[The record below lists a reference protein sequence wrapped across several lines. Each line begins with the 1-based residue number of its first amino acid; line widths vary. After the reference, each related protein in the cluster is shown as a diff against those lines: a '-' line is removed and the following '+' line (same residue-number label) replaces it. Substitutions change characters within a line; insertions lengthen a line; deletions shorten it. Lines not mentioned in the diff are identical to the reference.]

1 MHDVLVMPWRAA
13 TGRHAYSRA
22 RADSHVKTAAAVGSS
37 PAVHSDGSAV
47 TGRSYGK
54 QSAAA
59 RCTRAVWVPVGW
71 HGLTVWPEAL
81 AHRGWGHYLAPAPVV
96 GMASMQLC
104 FTLQRACCHRR
115 HRVQAAATH
124 PDPDAN
130 TAQCGGGQPKRG
142 PPRGLLPPLSCGCSA
157 RGWFAWSSQKP
168 RSRIDFAVL
177 CSMCVEEPPKKAASG
192 GVYE

>member
-1 MHDVLVMPWRAA
+1 MPCFFLQTAFPFARAVGADVHDVLVMSWRVA

-104 FTLQRACCHRR
+104 FTLQRACCRR
-115 HRVQAAATH
+115 HTEYKPPPPVRTPMQTRHSAAAGSQSG
-124 PDPDAN
+124 D
-130 TAQCGGGQPKRG
+130 
-142 PPRGLLPPLSCGCSA
+142 PPRPAATALLRQEVLRGL
-157 RGWFAWSSQKP
+157 
-168 RSRIDFAVL
+168 I
-177 CSMCVEEPPKKAASG
+177 M
-192 GVYE
+192 